1 MNQDMTGDERERRY
15 IPAFRFKALT
25 PFYDFIMRFTLR
37 ENVIKNRLTAL
48 VALRPKERALD
59 LGCGTATLTIMLKRS
74 QPEAEVVGLDGDPD
88 VLKIARKKI
97 READLGIDLDEG
109 TATDLPYPDTSFDVV
124 VTSLMLHHLKTEE
137 KKKALKEIHR
147 TLSGGGRL
155 LVMDLDKPHNP
166 LMYLI
171 SLVIGRL
178 EESSD
183 NIKGHIPQFI
193 EGAGFAV
200 ENLDRFST
208 VYGTISIYR
217 AHK

>member
-1 MNQDMTGDERERRY
+1 MTGDERERRY
-15 IPAFRFKALT
+15 IPALRFKALT

-109 TATDLPYPDTSFDVV
+109 TTTDLPYPDTSFDVV

-147 TLSGGGRL
+147 VLSGGGRL